1 MTWQSGRRPGPC
13 SRGTAKGPHGSE
25 AWATLCQDSCPLL
38 LEFLTRMALQMTC
51 YRLTRS
57 VVEWGSL
64 YRGSLRLVRKGPC
77 SRLYC
82 QCGLQLETDPGPCIS
97 AQGTEIRA
105 SPYSNQIGR
114 YHRPWKEAAGGKAKT
129 GGGSP
134 HMAILAR
141 PAAHLRASA
150 CSLLDFF
157 PIPVLNLSFFKKKNL
172 YFPLSCNLLAI
183 VFLSIKKKKNY

>member
-1 MTWQSGRRPGPC
+1 MQ
-13 SRGTAKGPHGSE
+13 
-25 AWATLCQDSCPLL
+25 
-38 LEFLTRMALQMTC
+38 TC
-51 YRLTRS
+51 YRHARS

-64 YRGSLRLVRKGPC
+64 YRGSLHLVRKGPC

-97 AQGTEIRA
+97 AQVTEIRA
-105 SPYSNQIGR
+105 SPFCKHIRR
-114 YHRPWKEAAGGKAKT
+114 YHRPWKEAVGGQTKT

-134 HMAILAR
+134 HMAVLAR

-157 PIPVLNLSFFKKKNL
+157 PIPVLNLSFFKKNL
-172 YFPLSCNLLAI
+172 YFPLSCNILSI
-183 VFLSIKKKKNY
+183 VFLSTKKKKKITDS